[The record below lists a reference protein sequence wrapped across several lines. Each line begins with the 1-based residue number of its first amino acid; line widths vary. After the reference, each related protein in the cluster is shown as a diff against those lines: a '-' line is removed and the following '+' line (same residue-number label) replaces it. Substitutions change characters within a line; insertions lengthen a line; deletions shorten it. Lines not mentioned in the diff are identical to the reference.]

1 MRSPFAALPGAVVP
15 EGAQAPAHYGNPL
28 GEQRR
33 LAQGAAIVHLGD
45 RRVLTLTGPDRL
57 GWLDSISSQE
67 LKSLQP
73 GVSTETLILDPQG
86 HIEHQAN
93 LVDDGERL
101 WLIVDQD
108 DAEPLQAWLTRMRF
122 RMQVEIAD
130 VTDEFAVLGWV
141 DRAGGAAGALVAGE
155 GAAGEGAAAAP
166 RIIWRD
172 PWASVSPGGY
182 QYASGAQHPAAA
194 WAWTEAIVPSAML
207 TRIAAALAAAGADA
221 SPAGTSAAE
230 ALRVEAWRPRWSA
243 EVDEKSLPH
252 ESDWLRSAVHLN
264 KGCYR
269 GQETVAKVHNLGR
282 PPRRMVL
289 LHLDGSQSTL
299 PQPGAAVLRQ
309 GTVDDSG
316 APVAGAEVG
325 HVTSAALHY
334 ELGPIALAVI
344 KRNVPVD
351 ETLEVEVDDGRLP
364 ATQEVIVPPDAGATA
379 NVPRLPRIGGR
390 PRR

>member
-1 MRSPFAALPGAVVP
+1 MPSPFAALPGAVVP
-15 EGAQAPAHYGNPL
+15 EGAQAPAHYGSPL

-33 LAQGAAIVHLGD
+33 LAEGAAIVHLGD
-45 RRVLTLTGPDRL
+45 RRVLTLAGPDRL
-57 GWLDSISSQE
+57 TWLDSISSQA
-67 LKSLQP
+67 LRSLQP
-73 GVSTETLILDPQG
+73 GESTETLILDPQG

-93 LVDDGERL
+93 LVDDGETL

-130 VTDEFAVLGWV
+130 VTDEFGVVGWV
-141 DRAGGAAGALVAGE
+141 DRTGGAAGALVD
-155 GAAGEGAAAAP
+155 AAASP
-166 RIIWRD
+166 RMRWRD
-172 PWASVSPGGY
+172 PWAAVSPGGY
-182 QYASGAQHPAAA
+182 QYASGEQHPAAQWA
-194 WAWTEAIVPSAML
+194 WAEAIVPVAGL
-207 TRIAAALAAAGADA
+207 GRLAAALADASADA
-221 SPAGTSAAE
+221 SPAGMGAAE
-230 ALRVEAWRPRWSA
+230 ALRIEAWRPRWSG
-243 EVDEKSLPH
+243 EVDERSLPH

-299 PQPGAAVLRQ
+299 PQPGAAVLRPGALDESG
-309 GTVDDSG
+309 GTVDG
-316 APVAGAEVG
+316 AVAG

-334 ELGPIALAVI
+334 ELGPIALAVV
-344 KRNVPVD
+344 KRSVPVD
-351 ETLEVEVDDGRLP
+351 ETLEVEVDGGRLP
-364 ATQEVIVPPDAGATA
+364 AAQEVIVPPDAGATA